1 MPFKQSDA
9 GSTPAG
15 STNLCHCQNGFN
27 SLYSVATGE
36 VSGNDIEFIIMKK
49 TKQVKKVKGNTP
61 DEIAKTYKDI
71 FDALIRK
78 GFTTDQSMQ
87 LILSMCKS

>member
-1 MPFKQSDA
+1 MLPSTNWITTMPFKQSDA

-36 VSGNDIEFIIMKK
+36 VSGNDIEFMLEKFL
-49 TKQVKKVKGNTP
+49 VVG
-61 DEIAKTYKDI
+61 
-71 FDALIRK
+71 
-78 GFTTDQSMQ
+78 
-87 LILSMCKS
+87 